1 MVARAAKRE
10 RKYFMRMMGGCDRY
24 DILGSVLVPPKCF
37 RFRVGRVESEGGRGV
52 EDFEVRVAFAEEAE
66 WPFRGEEDDGSV
78 IAVAGD
84 GGVAGAIDI
93 GVSER
98 AAVLAAEPADVVP
111 RGGFEAGLRI
121 VFCEEAVLY
130 DFELEGADGTE
141 EGYALG
147 GVGLGELL
155 DDAFFE
161 QLVEAFAESFG
172 VGNG

>member
-1 MVARAAKRE
+1 
-10 RKYFMRMMGGCDRY
+10 MRMMGGCDGY
-24 DILGSVLVPPKCF
+24 DIRFRALVPPKCF
-37 RFRVGRVESEGGRGV
+37 RFRVGKGESEGRRRV

-66 WPFRGEEDDGSV
+66 GPFRGEEDDGAV

-93 GVSER
+93 GVREG

-121 VFCEEAVLY
+121 VFCEEAVLD
-130 DFELEGADGTE
+130 DFELEGADGSE
-141 EGYALG
+141 EGNALG
-147 GVGLGELL
+147 GVWLGELL
-155 DDAFFE
+155 DDAFLE
-161 QLVEAFAESFG
+161 ELVEAFAEAFG